1 MYVGS
6 DVMGPRRAIATRLPV
21 DALRGP
27 EEDVQGFRPVLAP
40 SPTETANPAGRPAA
54 VADAERAYLRR
65 IARTTLLTR
74 EAEVDLGERIATGER
89 MIASEALASAPG
101 VRYVLAL
108 RERLE
113 SGEVRVRDLVRI
125 DSEDPAARTRRAG
138 GSSPVWPGCAP
149 SCALARPA
157 RGPIARAA
165 AATTRCCAPRSPTSV
180 WGPRASATS

>member
-1 MYVGS
+1 
-6 DVMGPRRAIATRLPV
+6 MGPRRAIATRLPV

-40 SPTETANPAGRPAA
+40 SPTETANPAGRAAA

-89 MIASEALASAPG
+89 TIASEALASAPG
-101 VRYVLAL
+101 VRYVPRSASVSS
-108 RERLE
+108 RARCAYATWCG
-113 SGEVRVRDLVRI
+113 STRRI
-125 DSEDPAARTRRAG
+125 PAARTRRAG

-149 SCALARPA
+149 SCALARPHA
-157 RGPIARAA
+157 DRSH
-165 AATTRCCAPRSPTSV
+165 APPPRRRVLRTAV
-180 WGPRASATS
+180 ADLGLGPRASATS